1 MRRFVIPAGA
11 RRLRWLAM
19 VMVLALVACVATPPQ
34 PATPPMP
41 SADVAAMYAA
51 VQAAGKADDREL
63 AVVPLRDPQVEDL
76 RETAT
81 AALARR
87 DLGAAADAL
96 NQALL
101 LVPDDPAVLQERAE
115 VALLASDLPR
125 AETLVQRA
133 IDLGSAA
140 GPLCRRHWET
150 LHQIRAYRLHA
161 APPVVAA
168 EAAAEQAG
176 QANSLAKQ
184 AADAAAGRDAC
195 TVAGFDRM

>member
-1 MRRFVIPAGA
+1 M
-11 RRLRWLAM
+11 AM
-19 VMVLALVACVATPPQ
+19 ALALAGCVAPPPK
-34 PATPPMP
+34 PATPPTP

-51 VQAAGKADDREL
+51 VQEAGKADEREL

-76 RETAT
+76 REAAA
-81 AALARR
+81 AALAQH

-101 LVPDDPAVLQERAE
+101 IVADDPAILQERAE

-125 AETLVQRA
+125 AENLAQRA

-150 LHQIRAYRLHA
+150 LHQIRGYRLQA
-161 APPVVAA
+161 ASSAPAA
-168 EAAAEQAG
+168 TQEQAG
-176 QANSLAKQ
+176 QAQESAKQ
-184 AADAAAGRDAC
+184 VAEAAAGRDAC
-195 TVAGFDRM
+195 TVAGFERM